1 MRISIGQQ
9 GQRRLCW
16 PCTSTYIMVGVGIPG
31 ACWEGCGKV
40 WEQGSID
47 EQYFYLS
54 VFQGILLLFLSFY
67 LFVFNIATIHP
78 EFHPLKKPFICMKS
92 FLHFLS
98 TECFFASKFVA
109 GSNHT
114 VKEVFFFVR
123 DHFLYVFVTGHQLA
137 TQETK
142 IRKIAKENPW
152 RKQCKSLCF
161 TPGDLCIKTLFVLR
175 LTQLWPLKRK
185 YWTPI
190 HPSSL
195 FLCLPCTF
203 SFYLL
208 FFSLVL
214 LLLEVS

>member
-1 MRISIGQQ
+1 MKAGWGFHWLETWQYRRKVIMRISIGQQ

-40 WEQGSID
+40 REQGSID

-78 EFHPLKKPFICMKS
+78 EFHPSKKPFICMKS

-98 TECFFASKFVA
+98 TECFFASNFVA

-114 VKEVFFFVR
+114 VKEVFFFCQR
-123 DHFLYVFVTGHQLA
+123 SLSLRLCHWTPACNTRG
-137 TQETK
+137 K
-142 IRKIAKENPW
+142 NKENSQ
-152 RKQCKSLCF
+152 RKSM
-161 TPGDLCIKTLFVLR
+161 
-175 LTQLWPLKRK
+175 TQ
-185 YWTPI
+185 T
-190 HPSSL
+190 
-195 FLCLPCTF
+195 
-203 SFYLL
+203 
-208 FFSLVL
+208 V
-214 LLLEVS
+214 